1 MTVIVSTFKRMIG
14 FFIKKNFCDGWDN
27 ILWIIVFNLI
37 SAALI
42 VLGYLGLSVISSFAD
57 TISVFLIVGIPFL
70 LVMLFLLNCL
80 FSSISRECARIVNF
94 ASVEYKNVFST
105 LFDDWKDSA
114 YLTLSTAIAVLIG
127 VVVIPFYLNLDN
139 IIGLL
144 LSALIFWFLI
154 IALLALQWYFPL
166 KSQLKGGF
174 KKTLKKC
181 FLILLDNTGFSIFM
195 FFYNLFLVVLSPF
208 LAFLMPSFTGLI
220 MAQNNALRLRL
231 YKYDWQEDH
240 PGLTPKEAKQLV
252 PWDELLADDKETL
265 GPRSFRSFIFPW
277 KD

>member
-94 ASVEYKNVFST
+94 ASVEYKNVFTT

>member
-57 TISVFLIVGIPFL
+57 TISVFLILGIPFL

-94 ASVEYKNVFST
+94 ASVEYKNVFTT